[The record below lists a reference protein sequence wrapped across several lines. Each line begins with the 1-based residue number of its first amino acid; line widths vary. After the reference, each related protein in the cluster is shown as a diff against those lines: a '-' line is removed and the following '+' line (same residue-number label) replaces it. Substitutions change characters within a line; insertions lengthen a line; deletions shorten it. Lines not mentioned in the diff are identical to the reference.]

1 LLLDSERDL
10 VLFDLLLVILSKKV
24 LREKFDARKYAY
36 EREMIFSPNGFNDIE
51 TEKLQTKGS

>member
-1 LLLDSERDL
+1 

-24 LREKFDARKYAY
+24 LREKYDARKYAY